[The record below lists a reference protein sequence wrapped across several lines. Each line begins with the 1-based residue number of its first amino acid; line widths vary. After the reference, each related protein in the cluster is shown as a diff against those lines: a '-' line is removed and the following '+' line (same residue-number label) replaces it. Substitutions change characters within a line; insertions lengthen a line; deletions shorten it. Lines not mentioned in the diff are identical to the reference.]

1 MKKIILPFCALLA
14 TAQPVFAEDDVT
26 QIIDQSKQL
35 NIIYITRG
43 SNDIDP
49 NEENPIVVSAART
62 EIITRK
68 EIDKTGAV
76 NISDVLRSRGGVI
89 VSDRFGDGNATI
101 DLRGF
106 GESAGSNTL
115 ILVDGRRLNNS
126 DISAPNLNS
135 ISLDNVERIEII
147 KGSAGSL
154 YGDQAVGGVINIITK
169 KIQGYDASIGST
181 VGSYN
186 HRSINASVSN
196 KINNQVSYRVYGE
209 KLESDN
215 YRENNESK
223 SNHFFSKI
231 NYDNGKTKLFAEWQ
245 FDDREQKLPGSLL
258 ASEVEEDPRQS
269 LIFFANDFQDRK
281 EKTSRIGIEQRLTNE
296 WSLLAEYTRRKEDN
310 KFVNNFRGCDVP
322 GPFSFTCSTTVNETD
337 RDQDTFNPKLIGNYS
352 NQYGRVVTT
361 LGADFTDTTYDAEI
375 AGASIERSNDQKIDS
390 YYAQVIV
397 PVASDTLVTLGGR
410 NAKVK
415 NNLTDLTAFP
425 SGQEINSS
433 VTVFSAGIS
442 KEIKSYRVFVRYDEN
457 FRFAKVDEQV
467 FTETGTIGLET
478 QEGKSKE
485 IGIEYKKGD
494 IDLALLV
501 YRLDITNEIAFDP
514 TVDGPFGVGTGAN
527 VNFDATLREGVIIKL
542 GNQITKRLK
551 LGLAYSIL
559 NSEFKSGIFT
569 GNTISGIPKKIIR
582 LSSDYQFNKHW
593 NIFLE
598 AQHNGNQ
605 YFTGDNNNASE
616 KQASYTV
623 SNLSINYQ
631 HKSWSLSGR
640 VNNLN
645 NRNYSESTNSFGSVN
660 PSPERNFLLN
670 VKYNFN

>member
-1 MKKIILPFCALLA
+1 MKKIILSLFTILLSLQVY
-14 TAQPVFAEDDVT
+14 AQNKLSANS
-26 QIIDQSKQL
+26 IDQSKQL

-245 FDDREQKLPGSLL
+245 FDDR
-258 ASEVEEDPRQS
+258 
-269 LIFFANDFQDRK
+269 
-281 EKTSRIGIEQRLTNE
+281 
-296 WSLLAEYTRRKEDN
+296 
-310 KFVNNFRGCDVP
+310 
-322 GPFSFTCSTTVNETD
+322 
-337 RDQDTFNPKLIGNYS
+337 
-352 NQYGRVVTT
+352 
-361 LGADFTDTTYDAEI
+361 
-375 AGASIERSNDQKIDS
+375 
-390 YYAQVIV
+390 
-397 PVASDTLVTLGGR
+397 
-410 NAKVK
+410 
-415 NNLTDLTAFP
+415 
-425 SGQEINSS
+425 
-433 VTVFSAGIS
+433 
-442 KEIKSYRVFVRYDEN
+442 
-457 FRFAKVDEQV
+457 
-467 FTETGTIGLET
+467 
-478 QEGKSKE
+478 
-485 IGIEYKKGD
+485 
-494 IDLALLV
+494 
-501 YRLDITNEIAFDP
+501 
-514 TVDGPFGVGTGAN
+514 
-527 VNFDATLREGVIIKL
+527 
-542 GNQITKRLK
+542 
-551 LGLAYSIL
+551 
-559 NSEFKSGIFT
+559 
-569 GNTISGIPKKIIR
+569 
-582 LSSDYQFNKHW
+582 
-593 NIFLE
+593 
-598 AQHNGNQ
+598 
-605 YFTGDNNNASE
+605 
-616 KQASYTV
+616 
-623 SNLSINYQ
+623 
-631 HKSWSLSGR
+631 
-640 VNNLN
+640 
-645 NRNYSESTNSFGSVN
+645 
-660 PSPERNFLLN
+660 
-670 VKYNFN
+670 